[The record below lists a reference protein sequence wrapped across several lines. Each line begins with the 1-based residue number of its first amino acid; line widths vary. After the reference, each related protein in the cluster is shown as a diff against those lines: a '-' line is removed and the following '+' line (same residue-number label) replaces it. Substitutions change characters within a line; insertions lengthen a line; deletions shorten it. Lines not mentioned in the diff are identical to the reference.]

1 MPIFRRCIRFA
12 ENGWRVRRVNN
23 GATADNA
30 DAYANRGAEI
40 WFDGCTKIERQQVVL
55 PNDLELVAQLT
66 SRLGWPNGKGRL
78 ELEGKQAMRAR
89 GLGSPDR
96 ADSVLGA
103 MMQAQTGGVTFR
115 RIGVEGEGD
124 EGGEWR
130 ASMSPRGRILV

>member
-23 GATADNA
+23 GATADNP

-40 WFDGCTKIERQQVVL
+40 WFEGRTQIERQKIIL
-55 PNDLELVAQLT
+55 PNDRELVAQLT
-66 SRLGWPNGKGRL
+66 TRLGWPNSKGRL

-89 GLGSPDR
+89 GLSSPDR
-96 ADSVLGA
+96 ADAVLGA
-103 MMQAQTGGVTFR
+103 MTRAQTGGATFR
-115 RIGVEGEGD
+115 RVGAEGEGD
-124 EGGEWR
+124 EDGEWR